1 MAFSRHGH
9 SCNVQ
14 SGLVDSPAPTMLL
27 QKTAK
32 ALEELQPGRR
42 SLPLRERSVLLM
54 ADGRTEEQLQQV
66 LGAQARE
73 LVQQLLDSGHL
84 QRLAGNA
91 IETSPQPQ
99 PPAMAPAA
107 ARQPASPGPAAT
119 LNLAGTRMYLFDLC
133 ERMFANRHEDKA
145 QVLRHLLREARDLA
159 ALQAAAL
166 QLLQTVQEHAG
177 NERADALRERLQH
190 LLPQEANESMAAQ
203 GA

>member
-1 MAFSRHGH
+1 
-9 SCNVQ
+9 
-14 SGLVDSPAPTMLL
+14 MLL

-66 LGAQARE
+66 LGAQAGE
-73 LVQQLLDSGHL
+73 LIEQLIASGHL
-84 QRLAGNA
+84 QRLAGQA
-91 IETSPQPQ
+91 AESS
-99 PPAMAPAA
+99 PPAHAQAPSMAPAA
-107 ARQPASPGPAAT
+107 AKESSPPGPAAT
-119 LNLAGTRMYLFDLC
+119 LNLAGTRMYLFDMC

-145 QVLRHLLREARDLA
+145 QVLRHLLREARDLE

-177 NERADALRERLQH
+177 DERADTLRERLRH
-190 LLPQEANESMAAQ
+190 LLPQEAATAQ

>member
-1 MAFSRHGH
+1 
-9 SCNVQ
+9 
-14 SGLVDSPAPTMLL
+14 MLL

-66 LGAQARE
+66 LGAQTGE
-73 LVQQLLDSGHL
+73 LIEQLIASGHL
-84 QRLAGNA
+84 QRLACQA
-91 IETSPQPQ
+91 AASSPQAPS
-99 PPAMAPAA
+99 MAPAA
-107 ARQPASPGPAAT
+107 AKESSPPGPAAT
-119 LNLAGTRMYLFDLC
+119 LNLAGTRMYLFDMC

-145 QVLRHLLREARDLA
+145 QVLRHLLREARDLE

-177 NERADALRERLQH
+177 DERADALRERLRH
-190 LLPQEANESMAAQ
+190 LLPQEAATAQ

>member
-1 MAFSRHGH
+1 
-9 SCNVQ
+9 
-14 SGLVDSPAPTMLL
+14 MLL

-66 LGAQARE
+66 LGAQAGE
-73 LVQQLLDSGHL
+73 LIEQLIASGHL
-84 QRLAGNA
+84 QRLAGQA
-91 IETSPQPQ
+91 AASS
-99 PPAMAPAA
+99 PPAHAQAQSQAPSMAPAA
-107 ARQPASPGPAAT
+107 ANESTPPGTAAT
-119 LNLAGTRMYLFDLC
+119 LNLAGTRMYLFDMC

-145 QVLRHLLREARDLA
+145 QVLRHLLREARDLQ

-177 NERADALRERLQH
+177 DERADALRERLRH
-190 LLPQEANESMAAQ
+190 LLPQEAATAQ
-203 GA
+203 GV

>member
-1 MAFSRHGH
+1 
-9 SCNVQ
+9 
-14 SGLVDSPAPTMLL
+14 MLL

-66 LGAQARE
+66 LGAQAGE
-73 LVQQLLDSGHL
+73 LIEQLIASGHL
-84 QRLAGNA
+84 QRLAGQA
-91 IETSPQPQ
+91 AESS
-99 PPAMAPAA
+99 PPAHAPTPSMAPAA
-107 ARQPASPGPAAT
+107 AKESSPPGPAAT
-119 LNLAGTRMYLFDLC
+119 LNLAGTRMYLFDMC

-145 QVLRHLLREARDLA
+145 QVLRHLLREARDLE

-177 NERADALRERLQH
+177 DERADALRERLRH
-190 LLPQEANESMAAQ
+190 LLPQEAATAQ
-203 GA
+203 GV

>member
-1 MAFSRHGH
+1 
-9 SCNVQ
+9 
-14 SGLVDSPAPTMLL
+14 MLL

-66 LGAQARE
+66 LGAQAGE
-73 LVQQLLDSGHL
+73 LIEQLIASGHL
-84 QRLAGNA
+84 QRLAGQA
-91 IETSPQPQ
+91 AASSPPAPQAQPQ
-99 PPAMAPAA
+99 APSMAPAA
-107 ARQPASPGPAAT
+107 AKESTPPGTAAT
-119 LNLAGTRMYLFDLC
+119 LNLAGTRMYLFDMC

-145 QVLRHLLREARDLA
+145 QVLRHLLREARDLE

-177 NERADALRERLQH
+177 DERADALRERLRH
-190 LLPQEANESMAAQ
+190 LLPQEAATAQ

>member
-1 MAFSRHGH
+1 
-9 SCNVQ
+9 
-14 SGLVDSPAPTMLL
+14 MLL

-66 LGAQARE
+66 LGAQASE
-73 LVQQLLDSGHL
+73 LIEQLIASGHL
-84 QRLAGNA
+84 QRLAGQA
-91 IETSPQPQ
+91 AASS
-99 PPAMAPAA
+99 PPAHAQAQSQAPSMAPAA
-107 ARQPASPGPAAT
+107 ANESTPPGTAAT
-119 LNLAGTRMYLFDLC
+119 LNLAGTRMYLFDMC

-145 QVLRHLLREARDLA
+145 QVLRHLLREARDLE

-177 NERADALRERLQH
+177 DERADALRERLRH
-190 LLPQEANESMAAQ
+190 LLPQEAATAQ

>member
-1 MAFSRHGH
+1 
-9 SCNVQ
+9 
-14 SGLVDSPAPTMLL
+14 MLL

-66 LGAQARE
+66 LGAQAGE
-73 LVQQLLDSGHL
+73 LIEQLIASGHL
-84 QRLAGNA
+84 QRLAGQA
-91 IETSPQPQ
+91 AESS
-99 PPAMAPAA
+99 PPARAQAPSMAPAA
-107 ARQPASPGPAAT
+107 AKESTPPGPAAT
-119 LNLAGTRMYLFDLC
+119 LNFAGTRMYLFDMC

-145 QVLRHLLREARDLA
+145 QVLRHLLREARDLE

-177 NERADALRERLQH
+177 DERADALRERLRH
-190 LLPQEANESMAAQ
+190 LLPQEAATAQ

>member
-1 MAFSRHGH
+1 
-9 SCNVQ
+9 
-14 SGLVDSPAPTMLL
+14 MLL

-66 LGAQARE
+66 LGAQAGE
-73 LVQQLLDSGHL
+73 LIEQLIASGHL
-84 QRLAGNA
+84 QRLAGQA
-91 IETSPQPQ
+91 AESS
-99 PPAMAPAA
+99 PPARAQAPSLAPAA
-107 ARQPASPGPAAT
+107 AKESTPPGPAAT
-119 LNLAGTRMYLFDLC
+119 LNLAGTRMYLFDMC

-145 QVLRHLLREARDLA
+145 QVLRHLLREARDLE

-177 NERADALRERLQH
+177 DERADALRERLRH
-190 LLPQEANESMAAQ
+190 LLPQEAATAQ

>member
-1 MAFSRHGH
+1 MASSRHGH

-14 SGLVDSPAPTMLL
+14 SGLVGLPAPTMLL

-66 LGAQARE
+66 LGAQAGE
-73 LVQQLLDSGHL
+73 LIEQLIASGHL
-84 QRLAGNA
+84 QRLAGQA
-91 IETSPQPQ
+91 AESS
-99 PPAMAPAA
+99 PPARAQAPSMAPAA
-107 ARQPASPGPAAT
+107 AKESSPPGPAAT
-119 LNLAGTRMYLFDLC
+119 LNLAGTRMYLFDMC

-145 QVLRHLLREARDLA
+145 QVLRHLLREARDLE

-177 NERADALRERLQH
+177 DERADALRERLRH
-190 LLPQEANESMAAQ
+190 LLPQEAATAQ

>member
-1 MAFSRHGH
+1 MASSRHGH

-14 SGLVDSPAPTMLL
+14 SGLVGLPAPTMLL

-66 LGAQARE
+66 LGVQAGE
-73 LVQQLLDSGHL
+73 LIEQLIASGHL
-84 QRLAGNA
+84 QRLAGQA
-91 IETSPQPQ
+91 AASPPQ
-99 PPAMAPAA
+99 APSMAPAA
-107 ARQPASPGPAAT
+107 AKESSPPGPAAT
-119 LNLAGTRMYLFDLC
+119 LNLAGTRMYLFDMC

-145 QVLRHLLREARDLA
+145 QVLRHLLREARDLE

-177 NERADALRERLQH
+177 DERADALRERLRH
-190 LLPQEANESMAAQ
+190 LLPQEAATAQ

>member
-1 MAFSRHGH
+1 MASSRHGH

-14 SGLVDSPAPTMLL
+14 SGLVGLPAPTMLL

-66 LGAQARE
+66 LGAQAGE
-73 LVQQLLDSGHL
+73 LIEQLIASGHL
-84 QRLAGNA
+84 QRLAGQA
-91 IETSPQPQ
+91 AESS
-99 PPAMAPAA
+99 PPARAQAPSIAPAA
-107 ARQPASPGPAAT
+107 AKESSPPGPAAT
-119 LNLAGTRMYLFDLC
+119 LNLAGTRMYLFDMC

-145 QVLRHLLREARDLA
+145 QVLRHLLREARDLE

-177 NERADALRERLQH
+177 DERADALRERLRH
-190 LLPQEANESMAAQ
+190 LLPQEAATAQ

>member
-1 MAFSRHGH
+1 MASSRHGH

-14 SGLVDSPAPTMLL
+14 SGLVGLPAPTMLL

-66 LGAQARE
+66 LGAQAGE
-73 LVQQLLDSGHL
+73 LIDQLIASGHL
-84 QRLAGNA
+84 QRLAGQA
-91 IETSPQPQ
+91 AESS
-99 PPAMAPAA
+99 PPARAQAPSMAPAA
-107 ARQPASPGPAAT
+107 AKESTPPGPAAT
-119 LNLAGTRMYLFDLC
+119 LNLAGTRMYLFDMC

-145 QVLRHLLREARDLA
+145 QVLRHLLREARDLE

-177 NERADALRERLQH
+177 DERADALRERLRH
-190 LLPQEANESMAAQ
+190 LLPQEAATAQ

>member
-1 MAFSRHGH
+1 
-9 SCNVQ
+9 
-14 SGLVDSPAPTMLL
+14 MLL

-66 LGAQARE
+66 LGAQAGE
-73 LVQQLLDSGHL
+73 LIEQLIASGHL
-84 QRLAGNA
+84 QRLADQA
-91 IETSPQPQ
+91 AASSPQTPS
-99 PPAMAPAA
+99 MAPAA
-107 ARQPASPGPAAT
+107 AKESTPPGPAAT
-119 LNLAGTRMYLFDLC
+119 LNLAGTRMYLFDMC

-145 QVLRHLLREARDLA
+145 QVLRHLLREARDLE

-177 NERADALRERLQH
+177 DERADVLRERLRH
-190 LLPQEANESMAAQ
+190 LLPQEAATAQ

>member
-1 MAFSRHGH
+1 
-9 SCNVQ
+9 
-14 SGLVDSPAPTMLL
+14 MLL

-66 LGAQARE
+66 LGAQAGE
-73 LVQQLLDSGHL
+73 LIEQLIASGHL
-84 QRLAGNA
+84 QRLSGQAA
-91 IETSPQPQ
+91 ESSTPAHAHSQAQPQ
-99 PPAMAPAA
+99 APSMAPAA
-107 ARQPASPGPAAT
+107 AKESTPPGPAAT
-119 LNLAGTRMYLFDLC
+119 LNLAGTRMYLFDMC

-145 QVLRHLLREARDLA
+145 QVLRHLLREARDLE

-177 NERADALRERLQH
+177 DERADALRERLRH
-190 LLPQEANESMAAQ
+190 LLPQEAATAQ

>member
-14 SGLVDSPAPTMLL
+14 SGLVGLPCPNHAAA
-27 QKTAK
+27 KTAK

-73 LVQQLLDSGHL
+73 LVQQLIDSGHL

-99 PPAMAPAA
+99 PPRW
-107 ARQPASPGPAAT
+107 RQPLPGNP
-119 LNLAGTRMYLFDLC
+119 L
-133 ERMFANRHEDKA
+133 H
-145 QVLRHLLREARDLA
+145 Q
-159 ALQAAAL
+159 ALPP
-166 QLLQTVQEHAG
+166 
-177 NERADALRERLQH
+177 R
-190 LLPQEANESMAAQ
+190 
-203 GA
+203 

>member
-1 MAFSRHGH
+1 
-9 SCNVQ
+9 
-14 SGLVDSPAPTMLL
+14 MLL

-66 LGAQARE
+66 LGAQAGE
-73 LVQQLLDSGHL
+73 LIEQLIASGHL
-84 QRLAGNA
+84 QRLAGQA
-91 IETSPQPQ
+91 PASSPQAPS
-99 PPAMAPAA
+99 MAPAA
-107 ARQPASPGPAAT
+107 AKESSPPGPAAT
-119 LNLAGTRMYLFDLC
+119 LNLAGTRMYLFDMC

-145 QVLRHLLREARDLA
+145 QVLRHLLREARDLE

-177 NERADALRERLQH
+177 DERADALRERLRH
-190 LLPQEANESMAAQ
+190 LLPQVAATAQ

>member
-1 MAFSRHGH
+1 
-9 SCNVQ
+9 
-14 SGLVDSPAPTMLL
+14 MLL

-66 LGAQARE
+66 LGAQAGE
-73 LVQQLLDSGHL
+73 LIEQLIASGHL
-84 QRLAGNA
+84 QRLVGQAA
-91 IETSPQPQ
+91 ESS
-99 PPAMAPAA
+99 PPAHAQAQAPSMAPAA
-107 ARQPASPGPAAT
+107 AKESSPPGPAAT
-119 LNLAGTRMYLFDLC
+119 LNLAGTRMYLFDMC

-145 QVLRHLLREARDLA
+145 QVLRHLLREARDLE

-177 NERADALRERLQH
+177 DERADALRERLRH
-190 LLPQEANESMAAQ
+190 LLPQEAATTQ

>member
-1 MAFSRHGH
+1 
-9 SCNVQ
+9 
-14 SGLVDSPAPTMLL
+14 MLL

-66 LGAQARE
+66 LGAQAGE
-73 LVQQLLDSGHL
+73 LIEQLIASGHL
-84 QRLAGNA
+84 QRLAGQA
-91 IETSPQPQ
+91 AESS
-99 PPAMAPAA
+99 PPAHAQAPFMAPAA
-107 ARQPASPGPAAT
+107 AKESSPPGPATT
-119 LNLAGTRMYLFDLC
+119 LNLAGTRMYLFDMC

-145 QVLRHLLREARDLA
+145 QVLRHLLREARDLE

-177 NERADALRERLQH
+177 DERADALRERLRH
-190 LLPQEANESMAAQ
+190 LLPQEAATAQ

>member
-1 MAFSRHGH
+1 
-9 SCNVQ
+9 
-14 SGLVDSPAPTMLL
+14 MLL

-66 LGAQARE
+66 LGAQAGE
-73 LVQQLLDSGHL
+73 LIEQLIASGHL
-84 QRLAGNA
+84 QRLAGQA
-91 IETSPQPQ
+91 AESSTPAHAHSQAQPQ
-99 PPAMAPAA
+99 APSMAPAA
-107 ARQPASPGPAAT
+107 AKESSPPGPAAT
-119 LNLAGTRMYLFDLC
+119 LNLAGTRMYLFDMC

-145 QVLRHLLREARDLA
+145 QVLRHLLREARDLE

-177 NERADALRERLQH
+177 DERADALRERLRH
-190 LLPQEANESMAAQ
+190 LLPQEAATAQ

>member
-1 MAFSRHGH
+1 
-9 SCNVQ
+9 
-14 SGLVDSPAPTMLL
+14 MLL

-66 LGAQARE
+66 LGAQAGE
-73 LVQQLLDSGHL
+73 LIEQLIASGHL
-84 QRLAGNA
+84 QRLAGQA
-91 IETSPQPQ
+91 VESSPAPQ
-99 PPAMAPAA
+99 APSMAPAA
-107 ARQPASPGPAAT
+107 AKESAPPGPAAT

-166 QLLQTVQEHAG
+166 QLLQTVQDHAG
-177 NERADALRERLQH
+177 DERADALRERLRH
-190 LLPQEANESMAAQ
+190 LLPQEAASAQ

>member
-1 MAFSRHGH
+1 
-9 SCNVQ
+9 
-14 SGLVDSPAPTMLL
+14 MLL

-66 LGAQARE
+66 LGAQAGE
-73 LVQQLLDSGHL
+73 LIEQLIASGHL
-84 QRLAGNA
+84 QRLAGQA
-91 IETSPQPQ
+91 AESS
-99 PPAMAPAA
+99 PPAHAPTPSMAPAA
-107 ARQPASPGPAAT
+107 AKESSPPGPAAT
-119 LNLAGTRMYLFDLC
+119 LNLAGTRMYLFDMC

-145 QVLRHLLREARDLA
+145 QVLRHLLREARDLE

-177 NERADALRERLQH
+177 DERADALRERLRH
-190 LLPQEANESMAAQ
+190 LLPKEAATAQ

>member
-1 MAFSRHGH
+1 MASSRHGH

-14 SGLVDSPAPTMLL
+14 SGLVGLPAPTMLL

-66 LGAQARE
+66 LGAQAGE
-73 LVQQLLDSGHL
+73 LIEQLIASGHL
-84 QRLAGNA
+84 QRLAGQA
-91 IETSPQPQ
+91 AASS
-99 PPAMAPAA
+99 PPAHAQAPSMAPAA
-107 ARQPASPGPAAT
+107 AKESSPPGPAAT
-119 LNLAGTRMYLFDLC
+119 LNLAGTRMYLFDMC

-145 QVLRHLLREARDLA
+145 QVLRHLLREARDLE

-177 NERADALRERLQH
+177 DERADALRERLRH
-190 LLPQEANESMAAQ
+190 LLPQEAATAQ

>member
-1 MAFSRHGH
+1 
-9 SCNVQ
+9 
-14 SGLVDSPAPTMLL
+14 MLL

-66 LGAQARE
+66 LGAQAGE
-73 LVQQLLDSGHL
+73 LIEQLIASGHL
-84 QRLAGNA
+84 QRLAGQA
-91 IETSPQPQ
+91 AESSPQPQ
-99 PPAMAPAA
+99 APSMAPVAA
-107 ARQPASPGPAAT
+107 KESPPPSPAAT

-177 NERADALRERLQH
+177 DERADALRERLRH
-190 LLPQEANESMAAQ
+190 LLPQEAATTQ

>member
-1 MAFSRHGH
+1 
-9 SCNVQ
+9 
-14 SGLVDSPAPTMLL
+14 MLL

-66 LGAQARE
+66 LGAQAGE
-73 LVQQLLDSGHL
+73 LIDQLIASGHL
-84 QRLAGNA
+84 QRLAGQA
-91 IETSPQPQ
+91 AVSS
-99 PPAMAPAA
+99 PPAHAQAPSMAPAA
-107 ARQPASPGPAAT
+107 AKESSPPGTAAT
-119 LNLAGTRMYLFDLC
+119 LNLAGTRMYLFDMC

-145 QVLRHLLREARDLA
+145 QVLRHLLREARDLE

-177 NERADALRERLQH
+177 DERADALRERLRH
-190 LLPQEANESMAAQ
+190 LLPQEAATAQ

>member
-1 MAFSRHGH
+1 
-9 SCNVQ
+9 
-14 SGLVDSPAPTMLL
+14 MLL

-66 LGAQARE
+66 LGAQAGE
-73 LVQQLLDSGHL
+73 LIEQLIASGHL
-84 QRLAGNA
+84 QRLAGQA
-91 IETSPQPQ
+91 AASPPQ
-99 PPAMAPAA
+99 APSMAPAA
-107 ARQPASPGPAAT
+107 AKESSPPGPAAT
-119 LNLAGTRMYLFDLC
+119 LNLAGTRMYLFDMC

-145 QVLRHLLREARDLA
+145 QVLRHLLREARDLE

-177 NERADALRERLQH
+177 DERADALRERLRH
-190 LLPQEANESMAAQ
+190 LLPQEAATAQ